1 MKYKYIIGGLFIA
14 LLWCACAKE
23 GRLDPANLDTPAPMQ
38 VSDVKVDPTP
48 GGGILTYKLPTDV
61 NLAYVK
67 AVYEIQPGVFREA
80 KSSKY
85 TDTLRLEGF
94 GDELVHPVK
103 VYSVAANEKASEPVL
118 VNVKPL
124 TSPVKAVFS
133 TIVFNET
140 FGGVNVSMTNPT
152 KANLSIVILKDTTG
166 NNNWVTVRTF
176 YTAAIV
182 GDFAARGFQAKPQ
195 KFAVYIRDR
204 WNNKSDTL
212 FKTLTPLY
220 EIEIPWGTFKKLV
233 LPTDQIDLAGPNN
246 TIENLWNGNFAGD
259 NFYASSNASS
269 LPQWITI
276 DLGKKV
282 VLSRF
287 KQFMRRYGHCYA
299 ASGLKNFEL
308 YGSNAPNPDGSW
320 ASWTLLGNFTTLKPS
335 GLPLGQTTNEDL
347 DYAVNLGADF
357 YFTTQPPAV
366 RYLRLKSLETYA
378 SAGQVVI
385 MELKL
390 FGQIIP

>member
-23 GRLDPANLDTPAPMQ
+23 GRLDPANPDTPAPMQ
-38 VSDVKVDPTP
+38 VSEVKVNATP
-48 GGGILTYKLPTDV
+48 GGSILTYKLPQDA

-80 KSSKY
+80 KSSRY
-85 TDTLRLEGF
+85 TDTLRLVGF

-103 VYSVAANEKASEPVL
+103 VYSVAANEKTSEPVL
-118 VNVKPL
+118 VDVKPL
-124 TSPVKAVFS
+124 TPPVKAVFN
-133 TIVFNET
+133 TVDFKET
-140 FGGVNVSMTNPT
+140 FGGVNVSMANPS
-152 KANLSIVILKDTTG
+152 KADLAIVILKDTTG

-176 YTAAIV
+176 YTAAIT
-182 GDFAARGFQAKPQ
+182 GDFAARGFDPKPQ

-212 FKTLTPLY
+212 FKTLAPLY
-220 EIEIPWGTFKKLV
+220 EIEILGNTYKKLV
-233 LPTDQIDLAGPNN
+233 LPTDQVELAGPGN
-246 TIENLWNGNFAGD
+246 TIENLWNGSLAGD

-282 VLSRF
+282 LLSRF
-287 KQFMRRYGHCYA
+287 KQFMRRGGHLYA
-299 ASGLKNFEL
+299 GSGLKNFEL
-308 YGSNAPNPDGSW
+308 YGSNAPDPDGSW
-320 ASWTLLGNFTTLKPS
+320 PSWTLLGNFTTLKPS
-335 GLPLGQTTNEDL
+335 DLPLGQTTNEDIN
-347 DYAVNLGADF
+347 YASNLGADF

-366 RYLRLKSLETYA
+366 RYLRLKFLETYA
-378 SAGQVVI
+378 SPGQVVI
-385 MELKL
+385 TELKF